1 VTTLFR
7 IGLRSQ
13 MAFPVTT
20 LPPAI
25 LADALSNNEGN
36 PSPMLSIRDLPLSV
50 VNKYVEKTNSHLPD
64 DRKIAV
70 CLVNG
75 PRGVVVVGAPGS
87 LHGLNL
93 SLRKLKAPQGLEQGR
108 VPHSERKLRFTNRF
122 LTISCPF
129 HSKYLESVAP
139 TIIADLEGLK
149 ITPEELAFP
158 VFSTD
163 TGKNLQELPAGTN
176 IVPLLVDMITHLPVH
191 WELATQFKGATHII
205 DFGPGGVSG
214 LGSVT
219 HRNKDGTGVRVII
232 AGSLEAGGG
241 IGGQGEVFE
250 RGEGGVRY
258 NVDWVEQYRPRLV
271 KVSNSLKTL

>member
-1 VTTLFR
+1 
-7 IGLRSQ
+7 
-13 MAFPVTT
+13 
-20 LPPAI
+20 
-25 LADALSNNEGN
+25 
-36 PSPMLSIRDLPLSV
+36 
-50 VNKYVEKTNSHLPD
+50 
-64 DRKIAV
+64 
-70 CLVNG
+70 
-75 PRGVVVVGAPGS
+75 
-87 LHGLNL
+87 
-93 SLRKLKAPQGLEQGR
+93 
-108 VPHSERKLRFTNRF
+108 
-122 LTISCPF
+122 
-129 HSKYLESVAP
+129 VAP

-163 TGKNLQELPAGTN
+163 TGKNLQDLPAGTN

-271 KVSNSLKTL
+271 KVLNSVKTL